1 VSFSKL
7 PYNKQGNSHTIFYSR
22 NLIMGTEQAWYVKYT
37 VTLTGLI
44 LTVFVMIM
52 AKSILIPLLFALLLS
67 ILLSPVCTKLESFKI
82 PRVFSVIITILI
94 SFLMLGGLIFLF
106 YSQLTAFAEDI
117 DLVEK
122 RIRELIAGFNSF
134 LDTWFGMSTIIEVES
149 LEQSLFDVLRS
160 NISALTS
167 GIAGAASILTAT
179 FLVPIYV
186 FLILLFRDFL
196 NEFILKIFASND
208 KSDRQ
213 SIRDIIGKIKNVVQ
227 YYISGVTIVI
237 LILAVLNSAILMII
251 GIKHAIFFGVFA
263 ALLNIIP
270 FLGPIIGSIFPILFS
285 LLTMDSL
292 IYPVLILFSFY
303 VIQMIEGN
311 LLTPM
316 IVGSQVSMNALVAI
330 ILLFTGAQIW
340 GLAGMILFIPLGA
353 MAKVIFDEIDS
364 LKPFG
369 FLMGKV
375 PDSLNKKRGPIA
387 KKIRNITQKSAT
399 EDENSG

>member
-1 VSFSKL
+1 
-7 PYNKQGNSHTIFYSR
+7 
-22 NLIMGTEQAWYVKYT
+22 MGTEQAWYVKYT